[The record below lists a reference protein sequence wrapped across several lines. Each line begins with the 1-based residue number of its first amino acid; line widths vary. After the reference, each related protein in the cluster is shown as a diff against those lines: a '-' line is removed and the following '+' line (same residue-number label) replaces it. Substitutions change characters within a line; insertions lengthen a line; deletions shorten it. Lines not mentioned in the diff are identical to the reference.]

1 MMKTWHEMGMY
12 RSGFG
17 TGLQRMERGVRGA
30 SGLHGLPGH
39 GPAWPRTSFRPS
51 EASSQLLWPASLCL
65 GLWAPPEGPRM
76 PAGCISS
83 GLTFKSALLLLVP
96 GGLALGEIP
105 TTGIEH
111 CSQDKGHADSGS
123 AGTKVGQ
130 LWQEEVSSVHP
141 DDTHTAGG

>member
-1 MMKTWHEMGMY
+1 
-12 RSGFG
+12 
-17 TGLQRMERGVRGA
+17 
-30 SGLHGLPGH
+30 
-39 GPAWPRTSFRPS
+39 
-51 EASSQLLWPASLCL
+51 
-65 GLWAPPEGPRM
+65 M